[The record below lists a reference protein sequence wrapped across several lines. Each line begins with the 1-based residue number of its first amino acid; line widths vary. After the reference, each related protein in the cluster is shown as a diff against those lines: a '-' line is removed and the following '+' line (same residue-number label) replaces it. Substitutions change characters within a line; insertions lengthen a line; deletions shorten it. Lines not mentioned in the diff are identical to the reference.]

1 MPLVRACAAKDCRIL
16 TMGQFCVEHEKN
28 EVFEEIIARDHAP
41 SDDLDEIVA
50 SLDTDLAPPT
60 APAAKTSDEGRPT
73 VVRKPLCARL

>member
-1 MPLVRACAAKDCRIL
+1 
-16 TMGQFCVEHEKN
+16 MGQFCVEHEKS

-60 APAAKTSDEGRPT
+60 APAGQDERRGSSDSRPQT
-73 VVRKPLCARL
+73 AVRSSVTAN